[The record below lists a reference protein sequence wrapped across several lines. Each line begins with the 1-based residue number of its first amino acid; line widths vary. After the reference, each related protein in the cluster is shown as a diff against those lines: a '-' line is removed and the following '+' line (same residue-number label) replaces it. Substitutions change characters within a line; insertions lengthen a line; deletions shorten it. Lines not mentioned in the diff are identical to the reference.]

1 MASLDVTYKVK
12 RRKLFYRLG
21 ILNKF
26 QITKVQLGEL
36 ISSFKI
42 IFSLESTTRFLKKL
56 EMFTGIIYVPRDRT
70 KMCLYLGKD
79 PIMAN
84 IA

>member
-1 MASLDVTYKVK
+1 MAVAVSCGGWLVLDVTYKVK

-26 QITKVQLGEL
+26 QITKVQLGDL

-42 IFSLESTTRFLKKL
+42 IYSLESTTRFLKKL
-56 EMFTGIIYVPRDRT
+56 EMFTGIIYVPRD
-70 KMCLYLGKD
+70 
-79 PIMAN
+79 
-84 IA
+84 